1 MLQQIDTAIAFT
13 VVMLMLSLIVTAAV
27 QVISALT
34 DLRGRNLASGLANLL
49 NQIEPDLRAE
59 LGRKSTIAEHIA
71 NAVVRHPAIAHAG
84 TRAKAVSQSELVS
97 VLEDLCSDSPAAA
110 IEDQAKQ
117 RLKALLDRRI
127 PRTNRAVAIADAVV
141 KQLNPDFPGQEA
153 KVKAA
158 LDSAFGTVSKLEH
171 EVGRWFDTVMNRLSD
186 IFTRKTRIITVAI
199 SALIVIVLHID
210 SGEILR
216 QIVQSPELRAKLTA
230 MSDGALVQADK
241 IFDNSERAAAALDA
255 MKKAYAEKAAQ
266 DAKSEDAA
274 IEAVLGKMPAHL
286 TRCVDGRNAL
296 LEASKGLVKQQQILD
311 QFDMECQD
319 KTRQAMGSSYDEIRG
334 LRTDLDKTELKIIPT
349 QVGDE
354 TVFRTWREWWAA
366 YGVRRHL
373 AGALVTILF
382 LSLGAPF
389 WYNAL
394 RQLSNLKPA
403 IAEKVAEPKSSGTP

>member
-1 MLQQIDTAIAFT
+1 MLQQIDTAIAFA
-13 VVMLMLSLIVTAAV
+13 VVMLMLSLIVTADV

-49 NQIEPDLRAE
+49 NQIEPDLRAK

-84 TRAKAVSQSELVS
+84 TRAKALSQGELVR
-97 VLEDLCSDSPAAA
+97 VLEDLCSDRPAAA

-117 RLKALLDRRI
+117 TLKALLDKRI
-127 PRTNRAVAIADAVV
+127 TRANPAIAEAVV
-141 KQLNPDFPGQEA
+141 KQLNLDFPGQEA

-158 LDSAFGTVSKLEH
+158 LDSAFGTVSKLEQ

-199 SALIVIVLHID
+199 SALIVIALHID

-230 MSDGALVQADK
+230 MSESALVQADK
-241 IFDNSERAAAALDA
+241 TFDNSERAAAAIDA
-255 MKKAYAEKAAQ
+255 MKKAHAEKAAQ

-274 IEAVLGKMPAHL
+274 IEAALGKMPAHL

-296 LEASKGLVKQQQILD
+296 LDASKGLVKQQQILD
-311 QFDMECQD
+311 EFDVECQD
-319 KTRQAMGSSYDEIRG
+319 KTRQAMGSSYDEIRE
-334 LRTDLDKTELKIIPT
+334 LRTDLEKTELKIIPT

-373 AGALVTILF
+373 AGTLVSILF

-403 IAEKVAEPKSSGTP
+403 IAGKVAEPKSSGTP